1 MHAAGRNTFCT
12 MEFSSFAFLQYE
24 KTMHHRNL
32 TDAQTRLPDT
42 FYIHVAI
49 STIIKDTCTRI
60 FLFEL

>member
-1 MHAAGRNTFCT
+1 MHAVGRNAFCT

-42 FYIHVAI
+42 FYIHVV
-49 STIIKDTCTRI
+49 KHHKRHMCTY
-60 FLFEL
+60 FLFDL